1 MKKFIAAAFAAS
13 AVLGLSACADK
24 FEKAG
29 LHVTEE
35 DGRIWV
41 FKEGS
46 DNMKMFEEVGEPAK
60 QYTSIG
66 SGPDGKTVKAADL
79 DVLDQYLELI
89 KK

>member
-1 MKKFIAAAFAAS
+1 MKKFIAAAFATTV
-13 AVLGLSACADK
+13 VLGLSACANK

-46 DNMKMFEEVGEPAK
+46 ENMKMFEEIGEPAK

-79 DVLDQYLELI
+79 EVLNQYLELI
-89 KK
+89 NE